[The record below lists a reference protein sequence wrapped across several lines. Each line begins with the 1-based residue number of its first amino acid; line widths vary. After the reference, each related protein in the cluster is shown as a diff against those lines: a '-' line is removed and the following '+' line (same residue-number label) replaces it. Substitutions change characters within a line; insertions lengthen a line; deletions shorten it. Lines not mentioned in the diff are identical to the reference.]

1 MFLGF
6 VHWLIV
12 IINMKNVVM
21 GTGSLGSMLY
31 QNLMIQKEVVEGDW
45 QGTMREEERAPMIL
59 LGGIPHK
66 VKLDSYLLQNLM
78 IFLL

>member
-1 MFLGF
+1 
-6 VHWLIV
+6 
-12 IINMKNVVM
+12 MKNVVV
-21 GTGSLGSMLY
+21 GSGSLGSMLC

-66 VKLDSYLLQNLM
+66 VRLLQLDSLQNLQS
-78 IFLL
+78 IIYHDIYFF